1 MREEEPSSLNVER
14 CIFSE
19 ELSKVAIHGV
29 VEERVLVGAILP
41 KSTHH
46 GDVLVAHIPHHADF
60 VLHFFLHGSRLYC
73 QGDMV
78 TYEKCIH
85 LLKSVDLLAGLV
97 HDKFDRADGSL
108 TESISDAVA
117 VDVPQRRLLR
127 LGLGLT
133 SGAHVEFVRLAWIEL
148 LDGG

>member
-60 VLHFFLHGSRLYC
+60 VLHFFLHGSR
-73 QGDMV
+73 
-78 TYEKCIH
+78 EKCIH